1 MNKITFLL
9 VLFLSGLVLP
19 ICSQKPITLD
29 VSQSNDSVHTISLVK
44 IQRVTFQ
51 GKILLITTSE
61 GIFRLPLNDI
71 DYITF
76 GIGDTAVENI
86 ELTKTR
92 ITLIGDQL
100 HIESEHAIKNLYL
113 VDMTGKMLINKKL
126 SSQCETTITLPQT
139 GAWVIFLD
147 TTKGYIAR
155 KIIKK

>member
-1 MNKITFLL
+1 MNKITLCLL
-9 VLFLSGLVLP
+9 VLVNFALP
-19 ICSQKPITLD
+19 VRSQETKAMNVYQT
-29 VSQSNDSVHTISLVK
+29 NDSLHATALVK

-76 GIGDTAVENI
+76 GKGDTAVENI

>member
-1 MNKITFLL
+1 MNKITLFLL
-9 VLFLSGLVLP
+9 VLVNFALP
-19 ICSQKPITLD
+19 VRSQETKAMNVYQT
-29 VSQSNDSVHTISLVK
+29 NDSLHATALVK

-100 HIESEHAIKNLYL
+100 HIESEHAINNLYL

>member
-1 MNKITFLL
+1 MNKITLFLL
-9 VLFLSGLVLP
+9 VLVNFALP
-19 ICSQKPITLD
+19 VRSQETKAMNVYQT
-29 VSQSNDSVHTISLVK
+29 NDSLHATALVK

-76 GIGDTAVENI
+76 GKGDTAVENI

>member
-1 MNKITFLL
+1 MNKITLFLL
-9 VLFLSGLVLP
+9 VLVNFALP
-19 ICSQKPITLD
+19 VRSQETQAMN
-29 VSQSNDSVHTISLVK
+29 VYQTNDSLHATALVK

-76 GIGDTAVENI
+76 GKGDKAVENI

>member
-1 MNKITFLL
+1 MNKITLFLL
-9 VLFLSGLVLP
+9 VLVNFALP
-19 ICSQKPITLD
+19 VRSQETKAMNVYQT
-29 VSQSNDSVHTISLVK
+29 NDSLHATALVK

>member
-1 MNKITFLL
+1 MNKIILFLL
-9 VLFLSGLVLP
+9 VLVNFALP
-19 ICSQKPITLD
+19 VRSQETKAMNVYQT
-29 VSQSNDSVHTISLVK
+29 NDSLHATALVK

-76 GIGDTAVENI
+76 GKGDTAVENI

>member
-1 MNKITFLL
+1 MNKITLFLL
-9 VLFLSGLVLP
+9 VLVNFALP
-19 ICSQKPITLD
+19 VRSQETKAMNVYQT
-29 VSQSNDSVHTISLVK
+29 NDSLHATSLVK

-76 GIGDTAVENI
+76 GKGDTAVENI